1 MSNFKTNVTATG
13 IKITSTTTGS
23 SVSVKHTPDGYIREK
38 VMGNETE
45 WFETPKEIANA
56 GYLAL
61 AISRILPLIG
71 KKTRTTAEWS
81 IADKIK
87 AVGDVIKSI
96 NVGTYRTLNNQL
108 RQHFDNGLLLPNE
121 EYRNVLFYE
130 GAWRTGGQP
139 KAAKAIVAAPAA
151 KPAKKIKAATTPAVQ
166 KAKPAATP
174 AAVKASKPATVKP
187 TANKPKKATVK
198 KVTPAAAPVADATP
212 APVDQDALAAEAEAL
227 IAADAPELI
236 EVDAD
241 LAEA

>member
-1 MSNFKTNVTATG
+1 MSNFKTSVTATG

-38 VMGNETE
+38 EMGSETE

-71 KKTRTTAEWS
+71 KKTRTTAEWP

-87 AVGDVIKSI
+87 TVGDVIKSI

-121 EYRNVLFYE
+121 EYHDFLFYE
-130 GAWRTGGQP
+130 GAWRYP
-139 KAAKAIVAAPAA
+139 NRKKVKAAAVKPAA
-151 KPAKKIKAATTPAVQ
+151 KKAVV
-166 KAKPAATP
+166 PAA
-174 AAVKASKPATVKP
+174 A
-187 TANKPKKATVK
+187 KPKKAAKKATVAAAPPAVAKATNKATGTKPRAK
-198 KVTPAAAPVADATP
+198 KVTPAPIAVVDAPEALEVLAD
-212 APVDQDALAAEAEAL
+212 EAENL
-227 IAADAPELI
+227 ILADAPEAVLDT
-236 EVDAD
+236 V
-241 LAEA
+241 EA